1 MDIRHLKHFAGIA
14 KYGSFSE
21 AAKRLYISQPALTRS
36 INVLEDILGTRLF
49 ERTPRGVYLTET
61 GTMLHRHAMLIL
73 NEMEAA
79 RDELRAVLEG
89 SQGEIHVGAAS
100 MFSNLFL
107 DKAAANL
114 SQNHQGIHT
123 SITIGLY
130 EDLVQQLL
138 DGVLD
143 VVLSTSPDSEYR
155 DELLFEPLC
164 EINSVIVA
172 SSSHPLSAKDKV
184 EVSDLMDVSWVVL
197 KQAHMDSFMHSF
209 FADEGLP
216 APHSKV
222 RSNSLNIIH
231 SMVQHD
237 GFIGILPSHWVQ
249 ESVEKGDL
257 KILPVPGTPI
267 RRKAGLITRKVD
279 SKNIA
284 AGLLM
289 EEIRSIC
296 QQLP

>member
-1 MDIRHLKHFAGIA
+1 MDIRHLKHFSGIA

-21 AAKRLYISQPALTRS
+21 AAKKLYISQPALTRS

-61 GTMLHRHAMLIL
+61 GTMLHRHAVLIL

-79 RDELRAVLEG
+79 RDELKAVLEG
-89 SQGEIHVGAAS
+89 SLGEVHVGAAS
-100 MFSNLFL
+100 MFTNLFL

-114 SQNHQGIHT
+114 SRSNQSIRI

-130 EDLVQQLL
+130 EDLVQKLL

-155 DELLFEPLC
+155 DELIFEPLC
-164 EINSVIVA
+164 EISSVIVA
-172 SSSHPLSAKDKV
+172 HPDHPLSKKEKV
-184 EVSDLMDVSWVVL
+184 EVSDLIDVSWVVL
-197 KQAHMDSFMHSF
+197 EQAHMDSFMHTF
-209 FADEGLP
+209 FADEGCS
-216 APHSKV
+216 APRSKV
-222 RSNSLNIIH
+222 SSNSLDVIR
-231 SMVQHD
+231 SMVEQD
-237 GFIGILPSHWVQ
+237 GFVGILPSHWAQ
-249 ESVEKGDL
+249 EGVETGDL
-257 KILPVPGTPI
+257 KILPVPGAPI
-267 RRKAGLITRKVD
+267 RRKAGLLMRKVD
-279 SKNIA
+279 SKNVA

-296 QQLP
+296 SEQP